1 MGQIYWPW
9 QLRSILG
16 RCEYIKDGRPKWREK
31 GLQIYLVVDKKL
43 RSLYHITDVIFINN
57 FMTLNSVKCF
67 LNEMTGIQSYPTLTD
82 KTILDCTQKA
92 AFIKKK
98 KLISQSE
105 WQDSSIGSRINPA
118 LCLKGT
124 EGCTARCPGGCPV
137 RLGKYWF
144 EVFLAKTWRL

>member
-1 MGQIYWPW
+1 M
-9 QLRSILG
+9 
-16 RCEYIKDGRPKWREK
+16 
-31 GLQIYLVVDKKL
+31 VDKKL

-92 AFIKKK
+92 AFNKKK

-105 WQDSSIGSRINPA
+105 RQEAGSTP
-118 LCLKGT
+118 LY
-124 EGCTARCPGGCPV
+124 V
-137 RLGKYWF
+137 
-144 EVFLAKTWRL
+144 